1 MTPANYIS
9 LAALLVSL
17 VMMIVNTS
25 NISKNQSRAEQT
37 ERERDEQKVK
47 EETAQQT
54 SLMLA
59 LDNIKSSLSRIESEI
74 NTVRQDTRENH
85 DKLIQLEQSFKS
97 EHRRLDQHEERLN
110 ALEEAIREMIRERKG

>member
-9 LAALLVSL
+9 LAALAVSL
-17 VMMIVNTS
+17 IMMIVNTS
-25 NISKNQSRAEQT
+25 NIAKSQSRAEQS
-37 ERERDEQKVK
+37 EREKDEQKVK

-110 ALEEAIREMIRERKG
+110 AIEEAIRETLRERKG